1 MGLNGNILSHNTFP
15 KWFPNNHATNS
26 GWCMQKSARFCPPH
40 KSLIHK
46 ACLLSLHGVSQWQ
59 SIFAQQFETRSLH
72 RVEYVFFL
80 KVGAKW
86 FTRSIPSINLADIQ
100 QRGHGQQPATMVQDM
115 GFQRTTPEA
124 PTGCSRHVWS
134 SGQTR
139 IGFSTGFR
147 MQ

>member
-1 MGLNGNILSHNTFP
+1 MGLNGNVLSHTTFP
-15 KWFPNNHATNS
+15 KWFPNNHQATNS

-46 ACLLSLHGVSQWQ
+46 ACLLSLHGVSQLQ

-72 RVEYVFFL
+72 RVEHGCFKGWGKMVYTFYP
-80 KVGAKW
+80 
-86 FTRSIPSINLADIQ
+86 IHDLAEIQ

-124 PTGCSRHVWS
+124 PTGWSRHVWS